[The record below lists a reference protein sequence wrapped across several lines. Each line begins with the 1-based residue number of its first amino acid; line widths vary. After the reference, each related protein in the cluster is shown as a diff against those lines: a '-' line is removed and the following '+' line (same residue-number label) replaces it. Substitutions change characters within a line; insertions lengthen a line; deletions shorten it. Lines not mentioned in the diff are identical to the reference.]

1 MPQLK
6 RRLKL
11 GNRGDTIVEVMV
23 TLAILGLAFSIAYAT
38 ANHSLML
45 ARNSEEHSEATQ
57 FLQSQI
63 EQIRAY
69 IAQDSANLT
78 TLQGYWSGGGSG
90 HEDFCFDASG
100 TVQASHIAPSQTD
113 NPQCTFG
120 NPSLYQIAVQYVTVP
135 TGSQPS
141 GSDKNQSYFQGVVSW
156 DGVGQLGKQQVQ
168 FNYRI
173 F

>member
-1 MPQLK
+1 MSVK
-6 RRLKL
+6 TRLSL
-11 GNRGDTIVEVMV
+11 GSRGDTIVEVMV

-57 FLQSQI
+57 FLQSQV

-78 TLQGYWSGGGSG
+78 SLESYWSGGGGG
-90 HEDFCFDASG
+90 HVDFCFDAGG
-100 TVQASHIAPSQTD
+100 TVQASHLAPGDTD
-113 NPQCTFG
+113 NPDCTFG
-120 NPSLYQIAVQYVTVP
+120 NPSLYQVAVQYVTIP
-135 TGSQPS
+135 EGTQPS
-141 GSDKNQSYFQGVVSW
+141 GSDQNQSYFKGVVSW